1 METPSRKPDGN
12 PARIYGLLAI
22 ILLVLCGFYY
32 VASDRS
38 APWSARGIVSAHV
51 IQIGPRVPGRV
62 TDVAVRDNALVD
74 AGAVLFSLDKVPM
87 QIAVAR
93 AEAALADATQGVG
106 AASTALSA
114 AQAQVAMATANFD
127 AVEAQTARVLELQ
140 SRGLVSDKGGEAARA
155 QLETA
160 RAQRDAAQAQLESQ
174 RTQLGPETADNPRIR
189 AARQALGQ
197 AQYDLLSAD
206 VLAPQRGVVTN
217 LQLSPGQVLSAG
229 SPVLTFISADEAWV
243 TVDLRENQ
251 LGNIDPGDRAEL
263 LFDVAPGAIYSGTVN
278 SIAWGINP
286 GRAQAGGL
294 VQNAPDTRWFEPAR
308 RIPVRVDLDGTLED
322 WPQNAKVGGKVTV
335 VVYARDGGPAAWLA
349 AGVIRIQSILSY
361 LH

>member
-1 METPSRKPDGN
+1 MNENHRTSAN
-12 PARIYGLLAI
+12 PARTYGIAA
-22 ILLVLCGFYY
+22 LVLLGLILFFYIF
-32 VASDRS
+32 SDRS

-51 IQIGPRVPGRV
+51 SQIGPRIPGRV
-62 TDVAVRDNALVD
+62 TEVSVRDNALVE
-74 AGAVLFSLDKVPM
+74 AGTVLFSLDKVPL

-93 AEAALADATQGVG
+93 AEAALADATLGVG
-106 AASTALSA
+106 AAASALAA
-114 AQAQVAMATANFD
+114 AQAQVAMAKANFD
-127 AVEAQTARVLELQ
+127 AVDAQTARVLELRA
-140 SRGLVSDKGGEAARA
+140 RGIVSEKGAEAAQA

-160 RAQRDAAQAQLESQ
+160 RGQLEAAQAQLEAQ
-174 RTQLGPETADNPRIR
+174 RTQLGPETADNPKIQ
-189 AARQALGQ
+189 AARQALEQ

-206 VLAPQRGVVTN
+206 VTAPQRGVVTN
-217 LQLSPGQVLSAG
+217 LQLSPGQVLAAG

-263 LFDVAPGAIYSGTVN
+263 VFDVAPGQVYEGRVN

-294 VQNAPDTRWFEPAR
+294 VQSLPENRWFEPAR
-308 RIPVRVDLDGTLED
+308 RIPVRIDLGTSLAD

-335 VVYARDGGPAAWLA
+335 VVYARDGGPSAILA
-349 AGVIRIQSILSY
+349 AGLLRLSALFSY